1 VYYSIIGI
9 LGMAIF
15 LGMFGLSLSFFSWS
29 AVYAHSYLRQL
40 MYFAS
45 LTVTGSDVQAQRLQ
59 FYIDVEKLEKEFVL
73 TSAEY
78 LLSLANVKWT
88 FTGTFFW

>member
-1 VYYSIIGI
+1 
-9 LGMAIF
+9 MC
-15 LGMFGLSLSFFSWS
+15 
-29 AVYAHSYLRQL
+29 
-40 MYFAS
+40 FAS